1 MIGCSRTHVRKQ
13 TINAL
18 YFKFENEFK
27 FNNLGARFRKK
38 TLKLTFLTPR
48 LLMFAAKFPM
58 EFDYK
63 YHLYQNIAHSFYG
76 PVKEYTPPPKIK
88 SFFFH

>member
-1 MIGCSRTHVRKQ
+1 MIGCLQTHVRKQ

-48 LLMFAAKFPM
+48 LLMFGA
-58 EFDYK
+58 
-63 YHLYQNIAHSFYG
+63 
-76 PVKEYTPPPKIK
+76 
-88 SFFFH
+88 